1 MSNEIGTI
9 LSIIPQSYYDF
20 IAKIIPSFASL
31 EISSYIFCGKLIVPS
46 NAWETIFGVVAIYII
61 GIVLDIGGL
70 FLFDFIDK
78 FGELSNEVET
88 ESRKSNDINEQ
99 SMEENDFI
107 AIKYIHERLHQ
118 ITDSQD
124 ANILIKMLAETVL
137 LRSLSLFFMLLFIAK
152 IIEIYYNPNAEL
164 ISCLKYMVLSVFVA
178 FLFHVLRVTL
188 QKETAIRAKSMLES
202 TQDTHKKRFYNLR

>member
-20 IAKIIPSFASL
+20 IAKIIPSFAAL

-46 NAWETIFGVVAIYII
+46 NAWETIFGIVAIYII

-78 FGELSNEVET
+78 LSESSNGVET
-88 ESRKSNDINEQ
+88 KSRKSNNTNEQ
-99 SMEENDFI
+99 SI
-107 AIKYIHERLHQ
+107 AIKYIHESLHQ
-118 ITDSQD
+118 IADSQD

-137 LRSLSLFFMLLFIAK
+137 LRSFSLFFMLLFIAK

-202 TQDTHKKRFYNLR
+202 TQNTHKKRFYKLK